1 MLGEKIE
8 GQTINGVCHIFYLT
22 GDIPWGVA
30 MGSFVSFHSI
40 FSWNWPPSLVGSLWR
55 LDMLTPQLSIQESL
69 IFGRDSTKIKIRE
82 NSQFIIRKTF
92 PEEIQVTQWL
102 QALSATRAADYVP
115 TFSNIHPWGMSM
127 WFYDVSPKCP
137 HQTWSLLRSRPLACH
152 AKLFSVRLTCK

>member
-55 LDMLTPQLSIQESL
+55 SDMLTPQLSIQESFPRFWVEIL
-69 IFGRDSTKIKIRE
+69 RRLKFAKTVNLSSERR
-82 NSQFIIRKTF
+82 SQRKF
-92 PEEIQVTQWL
+92 WWL
-102 QALSATRAADYVP
+102 NALSATGAADYVP

-137 HQTWSLLRSRPLACH
+137 HQTWSLLRSGPLACH